1 LFTLVSRCL
10 PFFVFTPLGKFLYI
24 HYNCLVRLSYYKI
37 VNKSL
42 LNGWANKWHR
52 EFKGNSFQFVFF
64 FFFKFVFLDS
74 VLSISTR
81 RGLRERSRVGV
92 RKPKVISHFPVME
105 L

>member
-1 LFTLVSRCL
+1 MDGLISGIGSLKVILFNL
-10 PFFVFTPLGKFLYI
+10 F
-24 HYNCLVRLSYYKI
+24 
-37 VNKSL
+37 
-42 LNGWANKWHR
+42 
-52 EFKGNSFQFVFF
+52 FF